1 MKGCDHLAGALEDS
15 RRIFIV
21 MLHFY
26 GTCEDTKIWA
36 KIISALAGVG
46 QKGYFVQTSRG
57 MNT

>member
-1 MKGCDHLAGALEDS
+1 MAGALEDS

-36 KIISALAGVG
+36 KIISALA
-46 QKGYFVQTSRG
+46 KKCRG
-57 MNT
+57 GAKRELCTDLSGHERITE